1 MFLTQTEP
9 SAIFSLFLRGDLN
22 NPTSDVLLVIV
33 KMQSH

>member
-9 SAIFSLFLRGDLN
+9 SAIFSFFLRGDLN
-22 NPTSDVLLVIV
+22 NPTSAVLLVIV